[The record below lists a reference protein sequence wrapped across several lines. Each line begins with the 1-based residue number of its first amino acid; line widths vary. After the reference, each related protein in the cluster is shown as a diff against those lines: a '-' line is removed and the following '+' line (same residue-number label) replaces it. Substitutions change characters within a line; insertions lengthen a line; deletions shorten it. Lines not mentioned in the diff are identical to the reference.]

1 MVGIGFDFVGKV
13 RFLVK
18 CLSETELASF
28 CEAKSFQTGIFIL
41 ETGLI
46 EIIFWKQLLMLKKPI
61 CFRIFKPNH
70 LFTIREG
77 AALDN

>member
-1 MVGIGFDFVGKV
+1 MTAAIGFDFVEKV

-41 ETGLI
+41 EAGLI
-46 EIIFWKQLLMLKKPI
+46 GIILFLEAATHVKKTD
-61 CFRIFKPNH
+61 
-70 LFTIREG
+70 LF
-77 AALDN
+77 